1 MKNGHVLQKVCAALF
16 ALAFLSVWLCGI
28 RLCQPLKKAK
38 NCEVEI
44 VAHRGDSFR
53 FPENTMAA
61 FWGAAEEG
69 ADCAELD
76 VRQTKDG
83 VPVVMHDSNLMRTA
97 GVNREICEVTYD
109 ELRSLKVKKNGGL
122 WSDRESIPTLQEV
135 LRFLKGSGLMLN
147 IELKPCRGASCEKTV
162 VDLILKEDL
171 QDQCLIA
178 SSDCGILQR
187 VKSYAPEIKTVYVGC
202 DFKSCLLR
210 LRCVDAIS
218 LKADYVSA
226 SVVQSIHAAGK
237 QIYVWTI
244 DTKQLLDEAI
254 ALGVDGVI
262 TNNPVLAVQRTYF
275 IEKQPAVKKGDKA
288 LPVLNNCQTAIQ

>member
-1 MKNGHVLQKVCAALF
+1 VRKNGHVLQKVCAALF

-53 FPENTMAA
+53 FPENTIAA

-76 VRQTKDG
+76 VRQTEDG

-135 LRFLKGSGLMLN
+135 LQFLKGSGLMLN

-162 VDLILKEDL
+162 MDLILKENL
-171 QDQCLIA
+171 QDQCLIS

-244 DTKQLLDEAI
+244 DTKHLLDEAI

-275 IEKQPAVKKGDKA
+275 IEKQPAVKEGDKA
-288 LPVLNNCQTAIQ
+288 LPVLNNGLK

>member
-1 MKNGHVLQKVCAALF
+1 
-16 ALAFLSVWLCGI
+16 
-28 RLCQPLKKAK
+28 
-38 NCEVEI
+38 
-44 VAHRGDSFR
+44 
-53 FPENTMAA
+53 MAA

-226 SVVQSIHAAGK
+226 SVVQSIHVATKVTVINGK
-237 QIYVWTI
+237 YYAVINSLTNSTYSVVW
-244 DTKQLLDEAI
+244 
-254 ALGVDGVI
+254 
-262 TNNPVLAVQRTYF
+262 NP
-275 IEKQPAVKKGDKA
+275 IEFSDVSNHWAK
-288 LPVLNNCQTAIQ
+288 TAINDMCPWW